1 MIKTVFITIL
11 SSILLLGFFEKAYG
25 KDYARLLVKG
35 LIKLEYPLDSMDVI
49 ALDKISMR
57 FDTKN
62 RFDVLKMI
70 LRDRDKIHN
79 SKKGEYYEKVEIICN
94 ALRLL
99 DELDLPQTNEVVG
112 ELISEQGWE
121 KREMI
126 LLSYMAAKRDIDY
139 GANKKYLIESLL
151 KQGQEEE
158 LNGDISSAIMSVCD
172 NISFLSDLYI
182 YKGDKEILIALIN
195 YSARAYGYPA
205 EHLSRIFTE
214 IFIQRPQLFIDVLS
228 EKNVKNA
235 EMVID
240 SLVFGIW
247 DGNVRGEVDESLKTK
262 LSNKEY
268 AHNWVV
274 SLLRDRLDNNSKNA
288 KSR

>member
-1 MIKTVFITIL
+1 MIKTVFIAIL
-11 SSILLLGFFEKAYG
+11 SSMLLLVFLEKAYG

-35 LIKLEYPLDSMDVI
+35 LIKLEYPLDRMDVI

-79 SKKGEYYEKVEIICN
+79 SKKGDYYEKVDVICN
-94 ALRLL
+94 ALHLL
-99 DELDLPQTNEVVG
+99 DELDLPRTNEVVG

-126 LLSYMAAKRDIDY
+126 LLSYMSAKRDMDY
-139 GANKKYLIESLL
+139 GANKKYLIESLP
-151 KQGQEEE
+151 KQGLEEW
-158 LNGDISSAIMSVCD
+158 NGDISSAIMDAYD

-182 YKGDKEILIALIN
+182 YKGDKEILDALIS
-195 YSARAYGYPA
+195 YAAHAYGYPA
-205 EHLSRIFTE
+205 EHLSRIFAE
-214 IFIQRPQLFIDVLS
+214 MFIQRPQLFINALS
-228 EKNVKNA
+228 EKDVQKT

-240 SLVFGIW
+240 SLIFGIW
-247 DGNVRGEVDESLKTK
+247 DGKIRGEVNEILKTK
-262 LSNKEY
+262 LSDKDYVN
-268 AHNWVV
+268 NWVV
-274 SLLRDRLDNNSKNA
+274 NLLRDRLENKSKNA
-288 KSR
+288 TSR

>member
-1 MIKTVFITIL
+1 MIKALFITIL
-11 SSILLLGFFEKAYG
+11 SSMLLLGFLEKAYG

-57 FDTKN
+57 FDAKN
-62 RFDVLKMI
+62 RFDVLNKI

-79 SKKGEYYEKVEIICN
+79 SNKGEYYEKVDVICN

-99 DELDLPQTNEVVG
+99 DELDLPRTNEIVG

-121 KREMI
+121 KREIM
-126 LLSYMAAKRDIDY
+126 LLSYMSAKRDMDY

-151 KQGQEEE
+151 KQGLEEE
-158 LNGDISSAIMSVCD
+158 GDGDFSSVIMDTCD

-182 YKGDKEILIALIN
+182 FKGDKEILDTLTSYA
-195 YSARAYGYPA
+195 AHAYGYPA
-205 EHLSRIFTE
+205 EHLSRIFAE
-214 IFIQRPQLFIDVLS
+214 MFIKRPQLFINVLS
-228 EKNVKNA
+228 EKDVQRTGL
-235 EMVID
+235 VID

-247 DGNVRGEVDESLKTK
+247 DDKVRGEVDEILQTT
-262 LSNKEY
+262 LSNEDY
-268 AHNWVV
+268 AKNWVV
-274 SLLRDRLDNNSKNA
+274 GLLRDRLENISKNA
-288 KSR
+288 AFK